1 MTWNPYSLKYSVLYI
16 FTIVLLLSQS
26 PVNSWWPEGLAIAAL
41 SQRLCLC
48 WGQLGSPDLH
58 FHLQHLATKTEENW
72 FKKKKNMRLQQRCSL
87 LKDSRLHR
95 DTKKVMCMVCSR
107 QPEEG
112 VLVNGQPR
120 CGGSVE
126 ASRGGQIRSSRRDG
140 VSQIIAVTQPFHRE
154 KARYVIYPPPPVLS
168 SWLFIFSCRLPS
180 GVMSCLVILG
190 KFFSTFDT
198 LFFFLNAH
206 LCSSMTHDW
215 TTRNK

>member
-1 MTWNPYSLKYSVLYI
+1 
-16 FTIVLLLSQS
+16 
-26 PVNSWWPEGLAIAAL
+26 
-41 SQRLCLC
+41 
-48 WGQLGSPDLH
+48 
-58 FHLQHLATKTEENW
+58 
-72 FKKKKNMRLQQRCSL
+72 MRLQQRCSL

-95 DTKKVMCMVCSR
+95 DTKKGPVYGLLSPARRGCSSKWT
-107 QPEEG
+107 E
-112 VLVNGQPR
+112 PR

-154 KARYVIYPPPPVLS
+154 KARSVIYPPRSFFLAFHLLLPS
-168 SWLFIFSCRLPS
+168 SS

-190 KFFSTFDT
+190 KFFPTFDT

-206 LCSSMTHDW
+206 LCSGMTHDW